1 MNTAHL
7 IYEEAKDLPEALTK
21 EVLDFVQFLKAKHQ
35 HGEEETAYL
44 LKEPANA
51 RDLLEAV
58 EELRERKGY
67 QVRELLPDD

>member
-7 IYEEAKDLPEALTK
+7 IYEEAKDLPEPLAK
-21 EVLDFVQFLKAKHQ
+21 EALDFVQFLKAKHLR
-35 HGEEETAYL
+35 GEEETAYL

-67 QVRELLPDD
+67 QARELLPDD